1 MEFTGKIQNISTD
14 WQSGLYH
21 VTFSVNEP
29 FAINDI
35 ARIQDCEKLSIKADK
50 YRQKRSL
57 DANAYCWVLMTK
69 IAEAISTIESVISK
83 DEIYE
88 EMLQKYG
95 YLYQDDEGY
104 ITITVKANVDMSKI
118 GGHWKFVKTNGSF
131 SSYLLIKGSSE
142 YDSAEMAKFIDA
154 VVYEAQNL
162 GIDTLPP
169 DELERMKATWQNA

>member
-1 MEFTGKIQNISTD
+1 MAAVVEFTGKIQNISTD

-69 IAEAISTIESVISK
+69 IAEVVESSK
-83 DEIYE
+83 EEIYE

-142 YDSAEMAKFIDA
+142 YDSAEMAKFIDQ
-154 VVYEAQNL
+154 VVYEAKNL
-162 GIDTLPP
+162 GIETVPP
-169 DELERMKATWQNA
+169 DELERMKATWQNG

>member
-14 WQSGLYH
+14 WQSGLFQ

-29 FAINDI
+29 CAINDI

-50 YRQKRSL
+50 YRKKRSL

-69 IAEAISTIESVISK
+69 IAEVVESSK
-83 DEIYE
+83 EEIYE

-142 YDSAEMAKFIDA
+142 YDSAEMAKFIDQ
-154 VVYEAQNL
+154 VVYEAKNL
-162 GIDTLPP
+162 GIETVPP

>member
-14 WQSGLYH
+14 WQSGLFH

-35 ARIQDCEKLSIKADK
+35 SRIQDCEKLSIKADK

-69 IAEAISTIESVISK
+69 IAEVVESSK
-83 DEIYE
+83 EEIYE

-104 ITITVKANVDMSKI
+104 ITITVKSNVDMSKI
-118 GGHWKFVKTNGSF
+118 GGHWKFVKSNGSF

-142 YDSAEMAKFIDA
+142 YDSAEMAKFIDQ
-154 VVYEAQNL
+154 VVYEAKNL
-162 GIDTLPP
+162 GIDTVPP